1 MPEVAGQLSRFHYS
15 IVLQAWS
22 TGERMCVK
30 LDRFERL
37 CACVEQHMVQ
47 PTGYSDTTYN
57 PPYYSRPLPESPIVV
72 PGIPRRRSRTT
83 PTRLSLLLLLLLHA
97 RRIRRISLVRLTLR
111 RELRARRHARRRSA
125 RLLWWRNRISQVRIG
140 LLRVHRCRGL
150 ETMCPLTRG
159 QGVTIAAWG
168 GCLLLVL

>member
-15 IVLQAWS
+15 IVLRACS
-22 TGERMCVK
+22 TGEQVCVK

-37 CACVEQHMVQ
+37 CACVERHMVQ

-83 PTRLSLLLLLLLHA
+83 PTCLSLLLLLLLLLLHA
-97 RRIRRISLVRLTLR
+97 WRIRRISLVRLTLR
-111 RELRARRHARRRSA
+111 RELRAGRHAWWRSA
-125 RLLWWRNRISQVRIG
+125 RLLWWHTRVSQVRIG
-140 LLRVHRCRGL
+140 LLRVH
-150 ETMCPLTRG
+150 
-159 QGVTIAAWG
+159 
-168 GCLLLVL
+168 